1 MKATLL
7 KIIRQMPETMALGKA
22 MKIHQ
27 AKVSDIIAKKA
38 LKKGASYKGFYHD
51 ISNKCK

>member
-7 KIIRQMPETMALGKA
+7 KIIRQMPDTMALGRA
-22 MKIHQ
+22 MKLHKI
-27 AKVSDIIAKKA
+27 KVSDKIAKNA

-51 ISNKCK
+51 ISNKC